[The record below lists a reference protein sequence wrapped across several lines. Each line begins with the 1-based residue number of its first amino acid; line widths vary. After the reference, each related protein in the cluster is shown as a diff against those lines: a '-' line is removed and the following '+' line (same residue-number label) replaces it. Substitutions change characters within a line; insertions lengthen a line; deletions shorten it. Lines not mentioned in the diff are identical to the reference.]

1 MSKEIVKIEAKE
13 LSLVQDNSLN
23 ANQLLLLM
31 KNTSICIST

>member
-1 MSKEIVKIEAKE
+1 MNKEVVKIEPKE